1 MNGMHIT
8 ILYGSE
14 TGTAQDVAEQIWKS
28 AKRKALRSTVCAMD
42 DYDAQTLGLEKV
54 VVFVV
59 ATTGQGDPPN
69 NMRRFW
75 KLLLRR
81 NLPATL
87 LAGVKYGVLGLGD
100 SSYQKFNFAAKR
112 LNKRLTQLGATELLP
127 IGLADDQHD
136 LGIDATV
143 DSWIEELWTKIVD
156 TFRVATIDLAS
167 DRERIIE
174 RFSVSEM
181 KGNSANVEDCSNRD
195 IYTKEALAN
204 DEMKVATVIRNER
217 TTADDHFQDVRL
229 IKLELDD
236 VRYQPG
242 DVVYLRPKNCKKQVE
257 KFFSVL
263 NCNNVQLHP
272 DMIIEISERE
282 IKVPTVLRQTLTL
295 GQIVEQYWD
304 LSCKPR
310 RSTMQVLSF
319 ISENELEKEKLHEF
333 TTSSGQEELF
343 NYINRPRRNILE
355 LLSDFPHTTSKLN
368 IKLLFEI
375 MSPIKPRAFSIASS
389 LKVTANEIH
398 LLVAVVK
405 YKTKLLEPRYG
416 LCSNWLASLAE
427 GGKVILW
434 VQKGSFKFAYEK
446 PMILIGPGTGV
457 APFRSV
463 LLDKSALHDDLSD
476 CALFFGCRNR
486 EKDYHC
492 RSDFEYLSGRK
503 HLRVV
508 CAFSR
513 DQERKVY
520 VQHVIRDQRQLCWN
534 FLSSGGNIYLAGNS
548 KNMPNCVRE
557 EFVNLVRDIA
567 ELTEAE
573 AEDFIKQLERENRY
587 QVETWG

>member
-1 MNGMHIT
+1 MHIT

-14 TGTAQDVAEQIWKS
+14 TGTAQDVAEQIWKT
-28 AKRKALRSTVCAMD
+28 AKRKGLRSTVCAMD
-42 DYDAQTLGLEKV
+42 DYDTRTLDSEKV
-54 VVFVV
+54 IAFVV
-59 ATTGQGDPPN
+59 ATTGQGEPPN
-69 NMRRFW
+69 NMKRFW

-87 LAGVKYGVLGLGD
+87 LANVKYGVLGLGD
-100 SSYQKFNFAAKR
+100 SSYQKFNFAAKK
-112 LNKRLTQLGATELLP
+112 LNKRLMQLGATELLP

-143 DSWIEELWTKIVD
+143 DSWITELWAKIMD
-156 TFRVATIDLAS
+156 TFYVSTVDLAS
-167 DRERIIE
+167 DQEKIIE
-174 RFSVSEM
+174 RFSISEIEE
-181 KGNSANVEDCSNRD
+181 NSVNIEDCSNND
-195 IYTKEALAN
+195 IYMKEALAN
-204 DEMKVATVIRNER
+204 DEMKVGTVVRNER
-217 TTADDHFQDVRL
+217 TTADGHFQDVRL
-229 IKLELDD
+229 IKLKLDD
-236 VRYQPG
+236 VSYQPG
-242 DVVYLRPKNCKKQVE
+242 DVVYLRPKNCRKQVE

-263 NCNNVQLHP
+263 NRNNVRLRP
-272 DMIIEISERE
+272 DMVIEISERE
-282 IKVPTVLRQTLTL
+282 IKVPAVLKQTLTL
-295 GQIVEQYWD
+295 RQIVEEYWD

-319 ISENELEKEKLHEF
+319 ISENELEKEKLREF
-333 TTSSGQEELF
+333 TTSGGQEELF

-368 IKLLFEI
+368 VKLLFEI
-375 MSPIKPRAFSIASS
+375 LSPIKPRAFSIASS
-389 LKVTANEIH
+389 LRVTDNEIH

-416 LCSNWLASLAE
+416 LCSNWLATLTE
-427 GGKVILW
+427 GDKVIVW
-434 VQKGSFKFAYEK
+434 IQKGTFKFAYDK

-476 CALFFGCRNR
+476 CVLFFGCRNK

-492 RSDFEYLSGRK
+492 RSDFEYLAGRK

-513 DQERKVY
+513 DQEHKVY

-534 FLSSGGNIYLAGNS
+534 FLSRGGNIYLAGNS
-548 KNMPNCVRE
+548 KNMPNSVRE
-557 EFVNLVRDIA
+557 EFVTLVKEMA
-567 ELTEAE
+567 ELTEGE
-573 AEDFIKQLERENRY
+573 AEEFIKQLERGNRY